1 MATTQQIAAVGV
13 TSGQATASQK
23 GILGKDDFLKML
35 VTQLRHQDPMNPM
48 DGTEFAAQLAQF
60 SSLEQLSNINT
71 NLEDSIG
78 VNQILT
84 QAISNTMG
92 ASLIGKDVRATA
104 SSFTY
109 GGEGSVKLGY
119 TLPQNA
125 KSAVVKVFDQN
136 NKLVQTIAGG
146 TSKGDQVVTW
156 TSKDADRGTAVA
168 GTYHFTVEAVDEKGG
183 TLTTTQFVYGTVT
196 SIRFKSSGAVFVID
210 GLEVPLASILEI
222 MQG

>member
-13 TSGQATASQK
+13 TSGQA
-23 GILGKDDFLKML
+23 
-35 VTQLRHQDPMNPM
+35 
-48 DGTEFAAQLAQF
+48 AQF

-92 ASLIGKDVRATA
+92 ASLIGKEVRATA

-109 GGEGSVKLGY
+109 GGEGSVRLGY

-136 NKLVQTIAGG
+136 NKLVRTIAGG
-146 TSKGDQVVTW
+146 TSKGDQEVTW
-156 TSKDADRGTAVA
+156 RNKDAEGGTSMA
-168 GTYHFTVEAVDEKGG
+168 GTYRFTVEAVDEKGG

-222 MQG
+222 MKG